1 MSGGI
6 AQLVAVGAQDAHLVG
21 QPEVSFFRSNYKRH
35 TNFAQTVE
43 RQVIQGN
50 PSAGG
55 MSTVRFERKGDM
67 VGYVYI
73 APNKAGKAHKL
84 TPAEWVNAISKVEL
98 LIGGQVIDEQTS
110 QFSQFMVPTILAQ
123 NLTKSTSGFAEVQS
137 KFYPLRFSFCENA
150 QTAIPL
156 IALQYHD
163 VELRITWGSDLDAAT
178 YEVYSQFIHLDT
190 DERTTLSSTPQNM
203 LITQTQK
210 AVASA
215 SRTQELN
222 FNHPI
227 KCLVASS
234 VTLTKTLPAAMT
246 ANSSGGN
253 TASSGDSS
261 VNAYKAFDGSDS
273 TNYVSPVAYS
283 SSSPYGYT
291 GSNSLGG
298 VNGEWV
304 KIQLASA
311 ITPTSVFVK
320 ARPSGTN
327 FAVPPNSWR
336 IMGSNDGTNWTQ
348 LHASTTL
355 VDSSSGTTESFTNTT
370 SYTYLGFVVTNLSF
384 VGPNDPTWTLS
395 HLSFTGDTRD
405 GLAIADDTNKMK
417 LQINGTDVTDFKYVD
432 PNYTAV
438 TSYYHTASS
447 KDAGASGENDK
458 FFLYPFCLD
467 TSKVQPTGSLN
478 FSRLDSA
485 RLVNDTA
492 NSSDDIYAVNYNILR
507 IENGMG
513 GLMYSN

>member
-73 APNKAGKAHKL
+73 APTKAGIAHKL
-84 TPAEWVNAISKVEL
+84 IPAEWVNAISKVEL

-110 QFSQFMVPTILAQ
+110 TFSQYMAPSILAQ
-123 NLTKSTSGFAEVQS
+123 NLTKSTSGFAVGTES

-163 VELRITWGSDLDAAT
+163 VELRITWGTDLDGAT

-190 DERTTLSSTPQNM
+190 DERTALSSTPQNM

-210 AVASA
+210 AIASA
-215 SRTQELN
+215 SKIQELN

-227 KCLVASS
+227 KCLVA
-234 VTLTKTLPAAMT
+234 A
-246 ANSSGGN
+246 
-253 TASSGDSS
+253 
-261 VNAYKAFDGSDS
+261 DGS
-273 TNYVSPVAYS
+273 A
-283 SSSPYGYT
+283 
-291 GSNSLGG
+291 
-298 VNGEWV
+298 
-304 KIQLASA
+304 
-311 ITPTSVFVK
+311 
-320 ARPSGTN
+320 
-327 FAVPPNSWR
+327 
-336 IMGSNDGTNWTQ
+336 
-348 LHASTTL
+348 
-355 VDSSSGTTESFTNTT
+355 
-370 SYTYLGFVVTNLSF
+370 
-384 VGPNDPTWTLS
+384 
-395 HLSFTGDTRD
+395 
-405 GLAIADDTNKMK
+405 LAIAADANKMK

-432 PNYTAV
+432 PHYTAV
-438 TSYYHTASS
+438 TSYYHTTSS
-447 KDAGASGENDK
+447 KDDALAGENDK

-492 NSSDDIYAVNYNILR
+492 NSSDDIYAVNYNVLR

>member
-50 PSAGG
+50 PTANG

-73 APNKAGKAHKL
+73 APTKASIAHKL
-84 TPAEWVNAISKVEL
+84 TPANWINAISKVEL

-110 QFSQFMVPTILAQ
+110 QFSQYIAPSVLAQ
-123 NLTKSTSGFAEVQS
+123 NLTKSTSGFAEATES
-137 KFYPLRFSFCENA
+137 KFYPLRFSFCENS

-156 IALQYHD
+156 VALQYHD
-163 VELRITWGSDLDAAT
+163 VELRITWGTDLDGAT

-190 DERTTLSSTPQNM
+190 DERTALSSTPQNM

-210 AVASA
+210 AIAST
-215 SRTQELN
+215 SKTQELN

-227 KCLVASS
+227 KCLVA
-234 VTLTKTLPAAMT
+234 A
-246 ANSSGGN
+246 
-253 TASSGDSS
+253 
-261 VNAYKAFDGSDS
+261 DGS
-273 TNYVSPVAYS
+273 
-283 SSSPYGYT
+283 
-291 GSNSLGG
+291 
-298 VNGEWV
+298 
-304 KIQLASA
+304 
-311 ITPTSVFVK
+311 
-320 ARPSGTN
+320 
-327 FAVPPNSWR
+327 
-336 IMGSNDGTNWTQ
+336 
-348 LHASTTL
+348 
-355 VDSSSGTTESFTNTT
+355 
-370 SYTYLGFVVTNLSF
+370 
-384 VGPNDPTWTLS
+384 TLS
-395 HLSFTGDTRD
+395 
-405 GLAIADDTNKMK
+405 IATDANKMK
-417 LQINGTDVTDFKYVD
+417 LQINGTDVADFKYVD

-438 TSYYHTASS
+438 TSYYHTTSS

-485 RLVNDTA
+485 RLVSDTA
-492 NSSDDIYAVNYNILR
+492 NSDDDIYAVNYNILR